1 MLLKTTYFQIF
12 FEGFMLKSIFT
23 LLLLGVFV
31 LSVQAKGP
39 IQKNNIEKA
48 ARYQIIQNTR
58 TVEFNKVNRTR
69 TRTNELRTNTIV
81 LNSSAQVDNLG
92 SSYGYSKS
100 NSQVDNLGSSY
111 GYSKSNSQVGNL
123 GSSYGYS
130 KSNSQVD
137 NLGSSYGYSK

>member
-1 MLLKTTYFQIF
+1 MS
-12 FEGFMLKSIFT
+12 KSIFT

-31 LSVQAKGP
+31 IAVQAKDP

-48 ARYQIIQNTR
+48 TRYQVIQINR
-58 TVEFNKVNRTR
+58 TVEFNNVTRTTTRTSEIRTR
-69 TRTNELRTNTIV
+69 TFV
-81 LNSSAQVDNLG
+81 DNSSAQVG
-92 SSYGYSKS
+92 
-100 NSQVDNLGSSY
+100 NLGSSY